1 MALSSKYLN
10 NTTKIEKNDFDN
22 SCFKGDAIVYDDD
35 ALLTAFGTLKTKI
48 AAVKTAYKD
57 VSKAYDKLLQS
68 TTSGDDMKTNKGIGK
83 GIDNAKQKANTR
95 RVYCENQLQ
104 KLEQRITM
112 LETQMAADQKREA
125 EEFEKDSNDN
135 DADEKVDV

>member
-22 SCFKGDAIVYDDD
+22 SCLKGDAIVYDDD

-68 TTSGDDMKTNKGIGK
+68 TTSGDDMNTNKGIGK